1 MQRNDQLRNQITQS
15 LQDIKSALLDH
26 PGTKL
31 KRLLSKDMDD
41 TFDASQRVVL
51 EIFLSHQHSP
61 LFVSSTAEI
70 CHKLLD
76 DLRCCLGLSLDET
89 IEALL
94 QVGMK
99 AISHTG
105 ASWGRWATL
114 MYIRIPQMLRLMAA
128 PSLLQARGLTFLSLI
143 QFKTGLSKRLINVC
157 RCNLNL
163 PKLNFSVKDKP
174 LQKLCKNKSSKCRSH
189 TSGVG
194 PLFASE

>member
-1 MQRNDQLRNQITQS
+1 MLYIASIAETEAWAELNEQFNQLVQVIQHMQRNDQLRNQITQS

-128 PSLLQARGLTFLSLI
+128 PSLLQARGLTLLSLI
-143 QFKTGLSKRLINVC
+143 QFYNWFYRKGCVDVI
-157 RCNLNL
+157 
-163 PKLNFSVKDKP
+163 
-174 LQKLCKNKSSKCRSH
+174 
-189 TSGVG
+189 
-194 PLFASE
+194 